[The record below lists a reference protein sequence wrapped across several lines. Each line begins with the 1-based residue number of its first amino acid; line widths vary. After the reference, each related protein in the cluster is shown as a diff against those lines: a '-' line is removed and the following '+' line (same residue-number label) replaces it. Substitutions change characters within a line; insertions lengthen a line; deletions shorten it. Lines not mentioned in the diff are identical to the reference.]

1 MMNRRQLL
9 TGAGC
14 ALGASWAAGA
24 GYVLFGTNNN
34 SGLLNVSY
42 DATRG
47 LYRRINREFSRH
59 HLATHGDPIRVTPSH
74 GGSASQA
81 RAVIDGLPAD
91 VVTLGIWPDT
101 NQIVQADLI
110 ADDWMGR
117 LPNRSLPYTS
127 TIVFLVRRGNPHHIR
142 NWADLVK
149 RSVRVVTA
157 NPKTSG
163 AAKLVLLAAW
173 GVARTRLDHS
183 AGHADE
189 FVKQLYRQVPAL
201 DSSSRAATVTFSRKA
216 IGDVLLTWESEAW
229 LAVREAPNDVEIVWP
244 EEGSILAEPHVAWVD
259 HTVQERGTET
269 LAREYLE
276 YLYHPDAK
284 KILTEEGLRPCE
296 SHLIHAEDQSLFQ
309 ERFGALP
316 DSRLFTL
323 ETLFPTDPWSEA
335 QSRFFAENALFDQI
349 YAVS

>member
-1 MMNRRQLL
+1 MVNRRQLL
-9 TGAGC
+9 SSAGV
-14 ALGASWAAGA
+14 ALGVSWAAGA
-24 GYVLFGTNNN
+24 GYVLFGTSNH

-47 LYRRINREFSRH
+47 LYRRINRAFTQHRAA
-59 HLATHGDPIRVTPSH
+59 LHGDTPRITPSH

-91 VVTLGIWPDT
+91 VVTLAIWPDT
-101 NQIVQADLI
+101 NQIVRAGLLD
-110 ADDWMGR
+110 ADWMGR

-142 NWADLVK
+142 GWADLPQ
-149 RSVRVVTA
+149 RSVRVITA

-163 AAKLVLLAAW
+163 SAKLVLLAAW
-173 GVARTRLDHS
+173 GVARTKWNQS
-183 AGHADE
+183 PEQADA
-189 FVKQLYRQVPAL
+189 FVKQVYRQVPAL
-201 DSSSRAATVTFSRKA
+201 DSSSRASTVTFSRKS

-259 HTVQERGTET
+259 RTVQARGTQE
-269 LAREYLE
+269 LAQQYLE
-276 YLYHPDAK
+276 YLYHPDAQR
-284 KILTEEGLRPCE
+284 ILTEEGLRPYTPQ
-296 SHLIHAEDQSLFQ
+296 LMNADGQQLFQ

-316 DSRLFTL
+316 DQQLFTL
-323 ETLFPTDPWSEA
+323 HDLFPTDSWATA
-335 QSRFFAENALFDQI
+335 QERFFAEDALFDRI
-349 YAVS
+349 YTVS